1 MAFRNLKLA
10 APGKIESAVARSAGS
25 PNAPLG
31 ENAPVKFRSVKLACE
46 LVRDDIRPFSFGAR
60 AGQSLAGRQLYSATV
75 WELDVSADEWPAT
88 FKNILCAN
96 RKPRW
101 QMRGSRHV

>member
-60 AGQSLAGRQLYSATV
+60 AGQSLAGRQLYPATV
-75 WELDVSADEWPAT
+75 WELDIAPDEWPAT
-88 FKNILCAN
+88 FKDIFRA
-96 RKPRW
+96 RW
-101 QMRGSRHV
+101 KALWY